1 MRFYEISKTLPKE
14 LEQFEADIEAFKA
27 GEIDPVKFKAIRVA
41 HGVYEQRQEN
51 TYMIRIRC
59 AAGGITPDQ
68 LKRTAE
74 MGEQYGSGE
83 VHFTTRQEVQIHD
96 VLIDGI
102 LPSIRGLLEVGL
114 STRGGGGNTIR
125 NILTSVDSGISEE
138 DVFDVDPYAIAL
150 TSRMVHEDD
159 SWNLPRKF
167 KIALSN
173 NEKDTSY
180 TQSTCLG
187 FVATIQDGVK
197 GFKVYCAGG
206 MGAKPMVG
214 HELLPFIPDTQV
226 YHVTKALKIMFD
238 KHGNRRSKFS
248 SRIKFLWK
256 KLDQEEFCKL
266 FHEEYDQIK
275 GDESLNLVLPELKNE
290 VKETG
295 LSIETAEGELFE
307 QWKKRYVYPQKQAG
321 LLSIKI
327 PLTLGDLLKEDA
339 YALVHLL
346 NHFGDNT
353 IRCDRAQNIR
363 LRNIPEQYLGNAY
376 NVISNIK
383 HSLVAEAPFIGN
395 MINCTGAQTCKL
407 GICLPRGLSS
417 AIRETL
423 SSSDLD
429 LDSITDFRLNMSGC
443 PNTCGM
449 HHIAD
454 LGFFG
459 KVGRKEGDMYPAYN
473 VLAGAEVGR
482 AGKTKYASKVDELPA
497 HRIPEFVKDFLAV
510 WIDRKN
516 EESYDTYQDF
526 LEEEGND
533 LIRNLCDK
541 YRDIPTFDQ
550 DPSFYTDFGAKNR
563 LSLDE
568 IGTAECSAGVFDM
581 IDVDKKTIKQQKA
594 ILNDSDDQKDPLYK
608 ILYAGS
614 RMLLVT
620 RGLDAKNDEQVFAL
634 FDKHFIE
641 TGLISESFR
650 PIVQLGK
657 TNNREDLEANR
668 DDILALADTV
678 QALYKTMDDSLRFKT
693 DSGEVINLSEP
704 VTEDISEK
712 DFRGVACPMNFVKTK
727 LVLDTL
733 KIGDKLRIL
742 LDDGAPIQN
751 VPNSVQLE
759 GHKVL
764 EKTKVESY
772 WTVLIEKNT

>member
-1 MRFYEISKTLPKE
+1 MRFYEISETLPKE
-14 LEQFEADIEAFKA
+14 LDQFHADIESFKA
-27 GEIDPVKFKAIRVA
+27 GDIDPVKFKAIRVA

-59 AAGGITPDQ
+59 AAGGITPEQ

-74 MGEQYGSGE
+74 MGAQYGSGE

-102 LPSIRGLLEVGL
+102 LPAIRGLLEVGL

-125 NILTSVDSGISEE
+125 NILTSVDSGISEL
-138 DVFDVDPYAIAL
+138 DVFDVDPYAVAL
-150 TSRMVHEDD
+150 TSRMVQEED

-173 NEKDTSY
+173 NETDTSY
-180 TQSTCLG
+180 SQTTCLG
-187 FVATIQDGVK
+187 YVATLQEGVK

-206 MGAKPMVG
+206 MGAKPMIG
-214 HELLPFIPDTQV
+214 HELIDFIPDTQV
-226 YHVTKALKIMFD
+226 YHVAKALKIMFD

-256 KLDQEEFCKL
+256 KLDQEEFRRL

-275 GDESLNLVLPELKNE
+275 DDESLNLVLPDMKNE
-290 VKETG
+290 AKDTDLPVEDADG
-295 LSIETAEGELFE
+295 SLFD
-307 QWKKRYVYPQKQAG
+307 QWKQRYVYPQKQEG
-321 LLSIKI
+321 LVSIKI
-327 PLTLGDLLKEDA
+327 PLTLGDLLEEDA
-339 YALVHLL
+339 YALVSLL
-346 NHFGDNT
+346 NHFGENT

-363 LRNIPEQYLGNAY
+363 LRNIPEAYLGNAY
-376 NVISNIK
+376 NVISKIK
-383 HSLVAEAPFIGN
+383 HSLVAHAPFIGN

-417 AIRETL
+417 AIRDTL
-423 SSSDLD
+423 TASDLD

-497 HRIPEFVKDFLAV
+497 HRIPEFVRDFLAV
-510 WIDRKN
+510 WIERKK
-516 EESYDTYQDF
+516 EASYDSYQDF

-533 LIRNLCDK
+533 LIKSLCEK
-541 YRDIPTFDQ
+541 YKEIPSFSE

-594 ILNDSDDQKDPLYK
+594 ILNDESDETEPLYK
-608 ILYAGS
+608 ILYASS

-620 RGLDAKNDEQVFAL
+620 RGLDAKNDEQVFSL
-634 FDKHFIE
+634 FAKHFIE
-641 TGLISESFR
+641 TGLISEQFKA
-650 PIVQLGK
+650 VVTLGK
-657 TNNREDLEANR
+657 EDKRSELEANK
-668 DDILALADTV
+668 DVILDLSDTV

-693 DSGEVINLSEP
+693 DSGEVINLSVPETDE
-704 VTEDISEK
+704 VTEK

-733 KIGDKLRIL
+733 KVGDKLRIL

-759 GHKVL
+759 GHNVL
-764 EKTKVESY
+764 EKTNVESH
-772 WTVLIEKNT
+772 WSVLIEKNT